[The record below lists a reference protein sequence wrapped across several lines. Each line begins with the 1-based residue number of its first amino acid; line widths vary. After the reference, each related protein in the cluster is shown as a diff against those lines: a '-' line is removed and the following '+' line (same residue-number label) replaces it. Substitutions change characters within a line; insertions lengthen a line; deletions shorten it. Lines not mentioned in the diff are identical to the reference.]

1 MSDTQVHIPA
11 VPRTDFGKGAARRLR
26 RTGMVPAVIY
36 GHGTDPVHVALD
48 GHDLAIALRQP
59 RVVFDLEVDGTD
71 YVCAPRDVQRDVV
84 RQVLEHVDLVVID
97 KAEARARAAA
107 ADAIANATVAA
118 EEAGVDVGSAV
129 EAIEAAIA
137 AGADPE
143 AAAAAAIAQAVEAQ
157 HALEDAQAAE
167 AAAEAVAEAA
177 EAGEMGEGATGAA
190 ASTAEPA
197 DEEA

>member
-1 MSDTQVHIPA
+1 MSGTQVNISA
-11 VPRTDFGKGAARRLR
+11 VKRSDFGKGAARRLR

-48 GHDLAIALRQP
+48 GHDLAIALRKP
-59 RVVFDLEVDGTD
+59 RVVFELDLDGTE

-84 RQVLEHVDLVVID
+84 RQILEHVDLVVID
-97 KAEARARAAA
+97 KAEARDRAAA
-107 ADAIANATVAA
+107 AQAIANATVAA

-137 AGADPE
+137 AGEDPE
-143 AAAAAAIAQAVEAQ
+143 AAATAAIQAAVEAQ
-157 HALEDAQAAE
+157 HALEDAQAAT
-167 AAAEAVAEAA
+167 AEAEAEAEAA
-177 EAGEMGEGATGAA
+177 EAGEGAIGAPA
-190 ASTAEPA
+190 DSADAA

>member
-1 MSDTQVHIPA
+1 MSGTQVNISA
-11 VPRTDFGKGAARRLR
+11 VKRSDFGKGAARRLR

-59 RVVFDLEVDGTD
+59 RVVFDLDLDGTE

-84 RQVLEHVDLVVID
+84 RQILEHVDLVVID
-97 KAEARARAAA
+97 KAEARDRAAA
-107 ADAIANATVAA
+107 AQAIANATAAA

-137 AGADPE
+137 AGEDPE
-143 AAAAAAIAQAVEAQ
+143 AAAAAAIQAAVEAQ
-157 HALEDAQAAE
+157 HALEDAQAAS
-167 AAAEAVAEAA
+167 AEAEAEAEAA
-177 EAGEMGEGATGAA
+177 EAGEGAIGAPA
-190 ASTAEPA
+190 DSADAA